1 MENYHEHET
10 LVRFTTLLLQPT
22 QNDIRQ
28 IITVYMQIYPSVHFP
43 LTCWLNDRGHKRSRL
58 MDLQFHPPPLPSKW
72 AKSNNNAKVRGQVFR
87 WYLPPCSEWVT
98 LIYLFSLYIETQI
111 LPDWIHCR
119 VAEPQLHCG
128 VESHKN
134 LLVHSHWHCS
144 VGEEWGTIS
153 QSAAICNLHET
164 FIFLHHCA
172 LSSSVINGPITFFMR
187 IKYLQPI

>member
-1 MENYHEHET
+1 MIFASLFWMGDSCSFILT
-10 LVRFTTLLLQPT
+10 L
-22 QNDIRQ
+22 
-28 IITVYMQIYPSVHFP
+28 
-43 LTCWLNDRGHKRSRL
+43 
-58 MDLQFHPPPLPSKW
+58 
-72 AKSNNNAKVRGQVFR
+72 
-87 WYLPPCSEWVT
+87 
-98 LIYLFSLYIETQI
+98 ETQI

-119 VAEPQLHCG
+119 VAEPQVHCG

-187 IKYLQPI
+187 IKYLLPTYSVTVQNDIIGEGKLIWLKAKFTFNVADGIQLICWISVQRADCSEHGARGGGCAINTNGGKWGFMERERDPLSSAK